1 MVGLR
6 FLSPGDTLYALAKW
20 RESGAMGTQDSMA
33 ATSSTTTEDAVA
45 RLLIDTLQL
54 ERSPEEIVPDAPLFG
69 DGLGLDSI
77 DALEIALALSRS
89 YGFEIKSEE
98 ARAQQIFSSLR
109 KLTQYINDHRRR

>member
-1 MVGLR
+1 
-6 FLSPGDTLYALAKW
+6 
-20 RESGAMGTQDSMA
+20 MA